1 MKIKQ
6 IEVKN
11 YRLLKDFT
19 LDLEDELSLVIGK
32 NNCGKTSLL
41 LALNKFLNSGK
52 FKSDDI
58 NLDYKKELASF
69 IINTLPNEAD
79 YVKNGIYLRLY
90 IEYNETDNL
99 SNINELMMDLD
110 ESNNQIILNF
120 ELVLTYEKLLQMK
133 SDFDAIVG
141 FTGSNEEKIKYF
153 FRNELINYFT
163 YYEQSILLNGQKEI
177 VDFIDLKKENIKLDK
192 VINYKYIS
200 AKREVSN
207 KDINNTLSSQTSR
220 IYDKCES
227 TPEQK
232 EAIDKFKIEL
242 LKTDKLLDDNYK
254 EIFENI
260 VEKVS
265 KFGGM
270 KTDDSIISIHSTL
283 QHQDLLKGNTTVMY
297 SQDGDSLPEYYNG
310 LGYMNL
316 ISMIFEI
323 ETLLIEFKKSLEEK
337 PADINLLFIEEP
349 EAHTHPQMQ
358 YIFIKN
364 IKSLLEN
371 GIERADGNNRKLQY
385 IITTHSSHIVS
396 ESDFNDI
403 KYLKKQTKN
412 SVISKN
418 LKDLG
423 KEYIIN
429 GEEQNYRFL
438 KQYLTLNRA
447 ELFFADKAILIEGDT
462 ERILIPAMMKKID
475 EQSIITDKKLLS
487 QNISIVEVGAYSKI
501 FEKFIN
507 FIGIKTIIITDIDG
521 YYEKILY
528 EADGVTPQLY
538 RNGNTKMES
547 IKCAT
552 SNSLVQFTDNDSLLH
567 FHNKNHNNISYFK
580 VLSFSQKILQKT
592 VNGKYSQNANGDLLL
607 VYQTKEENVDGEIYH
622 ARSFEDSF
630 FHINK
635 EFMKNDLNNFPSLT
649 KKWLDKFKEGIIDCY
664 ELAEKGVTKK
674 PPLAI
679 EILINSNR
687 MSTAPTDCTQWNIPS
702 YIKEGLIWLRD
713 N

>member
-1 MKIKQ
+1 MKIKK

-58 NLDYKKELASF
+58 NLEYKKQLTVFMLSYF
-69 IINTLPNEAD
+69 PNEND
-79 YVKNGIYLRLY
+79 YIKDGIYLRLY
-90 IEYNETDNL
+90 IEYNDTDNL

-120 ELVLTYEKLLQMK
+120 EFTLTYEKLSQMK
-133 SDFDAIVG
+133 LDFDSILG
-141 FTGSNEEKIKYF
+141 FDNNQEKIKYF
-153 FRNELINYFT
+153 FKNELLKYFT
-163 YYEQSILLNGQKEI
+163 YSEKSILLNEQKEI
-177 VDFIDLKKENIKLDK
+177 INFIDLKKENIKLDK
-192 VINYKYIS
+192 VINYNYIS

-220 IYDKCES
+220 IYDRCES

-418 LKDLG
+418 LKDLE

-475 EQSIITDKKLLS
+475 EESSNTDKKLLS
-487 QNISIVEVGAYSKI
+487 QNISIIEVGAYSKI

-521 YYEKILY
+521 YYEEILY

-538 RNGNTKMES
+538 RNGSTKMES

-567 FHNKNHNNISYFK
+567 FHNKTHNNISYFK
-580 VLSFSQKILQKT
+580 VLSFSEKILQKT
-592 VNGKYSQNANGDLLL
+592 VNGKYGQNGNGDLLL

-635 EFMKNDLNNFPSLT
+635 EFIKNDLNDFPSLT
-649 KKWLDKFKEGIIDCY
+649 KKWLDKFKNGSIDCY

-687 MSTAPTDCTQWNIPS
+687 IPTTPADCTHWNIPS

>member
-58 NLDYKKELASF
+58 NLDYKKQLTTFMLSSF
-69 IINTLPNEAD
+69 PNETD
-79 YVKNGIYLRLY
+79 YIKDGIYLRLY
-90 IEYNETDNL
+90 IEYNDTDNL

-110 ESNNQIILNF
+110 ELNNQIILNF

-153 FRNELINYFT
+153 FKNELLKYFT
-163 YYEQSILLNGQKEI
+163 YSEKSISLNKQKEVI
-177 VDFIDLKKENIKLDK
+177 DFIDLKKENIKLDK

-220 IYDKCES
+220 IYDKNES

-242 LKTDKLLDDNYK
+242 LKTDKQLDVNYK
-254 EIFENI
+254 DIFKDI

-270 KTDDSIISIHSTL
+270 KADDSIISIHSSL

-297 SQDGDSLPEYYNG
+297 SQDGDSLPEHYNG

-364 IKSLLEN
+364 IKSLLED
-371 GIERADGNNRKLQY
+371 GIKRADGNNRKLQY

-403 KYLKKQTKN
+403 KYLKKQNKN

-418 LKDLG
+418 LKDLK
-423 KEYIIN
+423 KEYVEN
-429 GEEQNYRFL
+429 GEEENYRFL

-447 ELFFADKAILIEGDT
+447 ELFFTDKAILIEGDT

-475 EQSIITDKKLLS
+475 EESLITDKKLLS
-487 QNISIVEVGAYSKI
+487 QNVSIVEVGAYSQI
-501 FEKFIN
+501 FEKFID
-507 FIGIKTIIITDIDG
+507 FIGVKTLIITDIDS
-521 YYEKILY
+521 
-528 EADGVTPQLY
+528 VNNT
-538 RNGNTKMES
+538 GNACEVFSSSATN
-547 IKCAT
+547 T
-552 SNSLVQFTDNDSLLH
+552 SNSSLKYFFDKSSLSDYINRSLDN
-567 FHNKNHNNISYFK
+567 
-580 VLSFSQKILQKT
+580 KILIKNNT
-592 VNGKYSQNANGDLLL
+592 TKKWEINKDDGFLLI
-607 VYQTKEENVDGEIYH
+607 VYQTKEINADAINYNG
-622 ARSFEDSF
+622 RSFEDSF

-635 EFMKNDLNNFPSLT
+635 QFMYENLT
-649 KKWLDKFKEGIIDCY
+649 KFSIGIKNPRYINSIHKDYQDSPYLWADECIN
-664 ELAEKGVTKK
+664 KK
-674 PPLAI
+674 PSFAM
-679 EILINSNR
+679 EILRNSKEENGK
-687 MSTAPTDCTQWNIPS
+687 SFVNWNIPS